1 MEGVYRARLKG
12 KLGET
17 AASFLS
23 SLEEDRRIFEE
34 DIDGTEAHG
43 IMLHE
48 QGVLTRGDLTSIL
61 RALEHIRLQWRE
73 GKLALDANVEDVHEY
88 IEGRVIDAIGM
99 EIGGKMHSGR
109 SRNDQVAVDTRM
121 RLRGE
126 VNQVSEHLVD
136 LIDALLEKASHHVE
150 LPVLLY
156 THTQH
161 AQTGTFAHYLL
172 SYVDRL
178 FRDLQRLR
186 GCYDRINRN
195 PLGACAIGGTSIP
208 IDRQRTTSLLG
219 FDGVVENS
227 LDAVSSRDFALE
239 TVAAL
244 AILMAGLSRMA
255 EDLILWSTA
264 EFNYIELADAYASV
278 SSVMPQKKNPGPLE
292 LTRGRTGKVFGALTQ
307 LLTTVKGLPSGY
319 NRDLQE
325 TKPPLWVSLDT
336 AKAALA
342 VLTGVISTLKVNEER
357 MTQAAKESYAFAV
370 DLAERLVVAGAL
382 SFREAHTIVGKLIR
396 EMADSGEKPER
407 LRGEKL
413 ERIAMVTLGK
423 KVSISE
429 GVVNSAVD
437 VNQRMALR
445 KSQGSPHPSEV
456 KKTLKARGEL
466 IRTARRRLQG
476 KITVL
481 KRARKD
487 LMATVQQ
494 YFST

>member
-1 MEGVYRARLKG
+1 VEGVYRARLKG
-12 KLGET
+12 KLDET

-34 DIDGTEAHG
+34 DIDGTEAHD

-73 GKLALDANVEDVHEY
+73 GKLALDARVEDVHEY

-109 SRNDQVAVDTRM
+109 SRNDQVALDTRM
-121 RLRGE
+121 RLRVE
-126 VNQVSEHLVD
+126 VNQVSDHLLG
-136 LIDALLEKASHHVE
+136 LIDALHDEASHRVE

-172 SYVDRL
+172 AYVDRL
-178 FRDLQRLR
+178 LRDLQRLR

-208 IDRQRTTSLLG
+208 INRQRTTSLLG

-227 LDAVSSRDFALE
+227 LDAVSSRDYALE

-244 AILMAGLSRMA
+244 AILMAGLSRIA
-255 EDLILWSTA
+255 EDLILWSTT
-264 EFNYIELADAYASV
+264 EYNYIELDDAFASV
-278 SSVMPQKKNPGPLE
+278 SSVMPQKKNPGPIE
-292 LTRGRTGKVFGALTQ
+292 LTRGRTGKVFGALIQ

-325 TKPPLWVSLDT
+325 AKPPLWVSLDT

-342 VLTGVISTLKVNEER
+342 VLTGIVSTLKVNDAR
-357 MTQAAKESYAFAV
+357 MIQAARESYAFAV
-370 DLAERLVVAGAL
+370 DLAERLVVEGAL
-382 SFREAHTIVGKLIR
+382 SFREAHSVVGRLIR
-396 EMADSGEKPER
+396 EMADSGEKPEQ
-407 LRGEKL
+407 LSGEKV
-413 ERIAMVTLGK
+413 EKVAMATLGK

-429 GVVNSAVD
+429 DVVRSAVD
-437 VNQRMALR
+437 VNQRIALR
-445 KSQGSPHPSEV
+445 NSQGSPHPSEV
-456 KKTLKARGEL
+456 KKTLEVRGEQ
-466 IRTARRRLQG
+466 IRTARHRLRGQ
-476 KITVL
+476 KSVL
-481 KRARKD
+481 NRARKD
-487 LMATVQQ
+487 LMATVQH
-494 YFST
+494 YLST